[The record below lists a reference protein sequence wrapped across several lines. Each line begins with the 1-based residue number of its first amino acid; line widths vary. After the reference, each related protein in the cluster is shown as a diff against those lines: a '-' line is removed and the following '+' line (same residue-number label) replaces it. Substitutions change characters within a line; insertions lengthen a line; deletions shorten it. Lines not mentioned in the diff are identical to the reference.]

1 MGTDLHGSPPQV
13 MATLHLD
20 GQARKLDLS
29 YRHGISLSRSRVS
42 KSFTAITAA
51 AALDLT
57 EEDPL
62 AAYERERLSHK
73 ERAAE
78 RELREEELQQV
89 LAFLGAME
97 IAGDGVYTQK
107 SARRGTGGE
116 GTGSGAGGEVLELVM
131 SARRSYLLL
140 FSDPRDR
147 DLLILTMRAYL
158 REWPP
163 KGSELATARPPPLQ
177 LSVELHSGSGL
188 MASDFDGKSDPYVA
202 FHYGGR
208 EVAVSRV
215 QPKTLNPVWN
225 QTLMLAEEASE
236 ASVGAET
243 LRLVVFDE
251 DTGTMMEGFS
261 KGDDVIGEAS
271 VALQPVLQ
279 VRAFSYKY
287 AAGCL

>member
-1 MGTDLHGSPPQV
+1 MPPQV

-29 YRHGISLSRSRVS
+29 YRHGISLTRSRVS
-42 KSFTAITAA
+42 KSFSAITAA

-89 LAFLGAME
+89 LAFLGGME
-97 IAGDGVYTQK
+97 IGGDGVYTQK

-116 GTGSGAGGEVLELVM
+116 GTASGAGGEVLELVM

-158 REWPP
+158 REWPPKGP

-287 AAGCL
+287 AAGCI

>member
-1 MGTDLHGSPPQV
+1 MPPQV

-29 YRHGISLSRSRVS
+29 YRHGISLTRSRVS
-42 KSFTAITAA
+42 KSFSAITAA

-89 LAFLGAME
+89 LAFLGGME
-97 IAGDGVYTQK
+97 IGGDGVYTQK

-163 KGSELATARPPPLQ
+163 KGPRGSELATARPPPLQ

-202 FHYGGR
+202 FHY
-208 EVAVSRV
+208 
-215 QPKTLNPVWN
+215 
-225 QTLMLAEEASE
+225 
-236 ASVGAET
+236 
-243 LRLVVFDE
+243 
-251 DTGTMMEGFS
+251 
-261 KGDDVIGEAS
+261 
-271 VALQPVLQ
+271 
-279 VRAFSYKY
+279 
-287 AAGCL
+287 

>member
-1 MGTDLHGSPPQV
+1 MPRVGTDLHGSPPQV

-163 KGSELATARPPPLQ
+163 KGSELATARPPPPDCRKRFRTNITVTADILPKSRNTER
-177 LSVELHSGSGL
+177 LCSSVPRPRPITSS
-188 MASDFDGKSDPYVA
+188 
-202 FHYGGR
+202 R
-208 EVAVSRV
+208 ESI
-215 QPKTLNPVWN
+215 TLVPPGW
-225 QTLMLAEEASE
+225 Q
-236 ASVGAET
+236 
-243 LRLVVFDE
+243 R
-251 DTGTMMEGFS
+251 
-261 KGDDVIGEAS
+261 K
-271 VALQPVLQ
+271 
-279 VRAFSYKY
+279 
-287 AAGCL
+287 